1 MIIVSEITGKEYKTV
16 NECLAAEA
24 EYNRAQ
30 KEREKAEAERK
41 AKLEKAYDEAI
52 AACERYLDLAGIKVE
67 FDEDEDDE
75 DFSWKITEALV
86 RSMIE

>member
-30 KEREKAEAERK
+30 KEKERAEAERK

-52 AACERYLDLAGIKVE
+52 AACEKYLDLAGIKVE
-67 FDEDEDDE
+67 FDEDEDEE
-75 DFSWKITEALV
+75 DDTWAVIEALV
-86 RSMIE
+86 RSLLD

>member
-30 KEREKAEAERK
+30 KEKEKAEAERK

-52 AACERYLDLAGIKVE
+52 AACEKYLDLAGIKVE
-67 FDEDEDDE
+67 FDEDEDEE
-75 DFSWKITEALV
+75 DDTWAVIEALV
-86 RSMIE
+86 RSMLD